1 MSEPVR
7 QSPPPIRP
15 PSWFDAIAPLILLAA
30 MIMSS
35 VALFGLDAINGP
47 IQLGLLLAAM
57 VTAFILMKNGH
68 SWEAIAEAG
77 ARGVASVV
85 GAIFILFAVGALI
98 GAWNMAGTIPT
109 LVYYGMHVIHPNWFY
124 FAALLVCGIISMG
137 IGSSWTTAGTMGV
150 GLVGLATL
158 VGVSPVIT
166 AGAVISGCYVGE
178 KLSPLSETAILSAQL
193 TGTDIYSHL
202 RQQAWS
208 SIPALIFAIL
218 MFAMLGLTD
227 GTEGLDKN
235 VITSELSALDR
246 LFWIT
251 PFNLLPLLLL
261 VILSLRK
268 TPASIAIMLSALLAA
283 ALAPF
288 TQPEAMLRFVAESH
302 VAGPLVFVKAGWLAL
317 ANGFEANSGIPMV
330 DGLLSRGGMD
340 SMLLTIWL
348 ILGALVFG
356 TLLDEFGLLAKLI
369 APVLLRARS
378 TGSLIATVVGSAL
391 GLNLVSGDQY
401 VAVVLPARMF
411 REEFEA
417 RGLASTNLSRAVCD
431 AGSVTSP
438 LIPWNSCGAYMAVVL
453 GVPTMLYLPWCFFN
467 LASPLVTLA
476 LGYTGFRILRTAPAT
491 ALSTAA
497 PAPPFS
503 PAPAAPSS
511 TGTAPPAPDR

>member
-1 MSEPVR
+1 MSEP
-7 QSPPPIRP
+7 PPSSRPIRE
-15 PSWFDAIAPLILLAA
+15 PSWFDALAPLVLLAA

-47 IQLGLLLAAM
+47 IQVGLLLAAM
-57 VTAFILMKNGH
+57 VTAFLIMRNGH
-68 SWEAIAEAG
+68 SWEAVAASG
-77 ARGVASVV
+77 ARGVSSVV

-109 LVYYGMHVIHPNWFY
+109 LVYYGLQVIEPNWFY
-124 FAALLVCGIISMG
+124 LATVLVCGFISMG

-150 GLVGLATL
+150 GLVGLATM

-166 AGAVISGCYVGE
+166 AGAAISGCYVGE

-208 SIPALIFAIL
+208 SIPALIVAITLFAI
-218 MFAMLGLTD
+218 LGLTD
-227 GTEGLDKN
+227 GTDGLDRS
-235 VITSELSALDR
+235 VITSELGALDG

-251 PFNLLPLLLL
+251 PLNLLPLLLL
-261 VILSLRK
+261 VILSVRR
-268 TPASIAIMLSALLAA
+268 TPASIAIMVSALLAA

-288 TQPEAMLRFVAESH
+288 TQPEAMLRFVADSH
-302 VAGPLVFVKAGWLAL
+302 VSEPLVFVKASWLAL

-330 DGLLSRGGMD
+330 DSLLSRGGMD

-411 REEFEA
+411 REEFRA
-417 RGLASTNLSRAVCD
+417 RGLASTNLSRAVSD

-453 GVPTMLYLPWCFFN
+453 GVPTMLYLPYCFFN
-467 LASPLVTLA
+467 IASPLVTLL
-476 LGYTGFRILRTAPAT
+476 LGYTGFRILR
-491 ALSTAA
+491 AA
-497 PAPPFS
+497 PLSRPE
-503 PAPAAPSS
+503 PAAPSS
-511 TGTAPPAPDR
+511 PAAAAPSPTGTIPPAPDR